1 MKISPV
7 RNRAP
12 GRGTPAGAAELPET
26 AAPQQAYR
34 FKKLASAS
42 AAVIHSATAIAASAA
57 EDEKQDDPQAAV
69 IAASAS
75 VAHSAA
81 AVAASAAEDEKQDD
95 PQTGIVSAASEETA
109 ATGIFTSASTV
120 CCA

>member
-1 MKISPV
+1 MGIEEQLYQELIEKMKTYHPTKDFDMV
-7 RNRAP
+7 
-12 GRGTPAGAAELPET
+12 EK
-26 AAPQQAYR
+26 AYR
-34 FKKLASAS
+34 LAVDAHKDQKRKSGEPYS
-42 AAVIHSATAIAASAA
+42 
-57 EDEKQDDPQAAV
+57 DDPQAAV

>member
-42 AAVIHSATAIAASAA
+42 AAIIHSATAI
-57 EDEKQDDPQAAV
+57 
-69 IAASAS
+69 
-75 VAHSAA
+75 
-81 AVAASAAEDEKQDD
+81 AASAAEDEKQDD

>member
-42 AAVIHSATAIAASAA
+42 IIHSATAIAASAA